1 MKIYEAETL
10 TAATKSRAKQYEELK
25 KEVTALKK
33 EFQGIVGLDNEFQ
46 GAGAT
51 AIKSFYEAQIEVADA
66 WMELFTTQI
75 SFLEGIPASL
85 EEADLSGNTVVEVP
99 FLDGEVSNSINQ
111 AKSLV
116 DEQAND
122 LQRILNSIDDI
133 LPLDMFDQKDFNE
146 KITLAGHRLD
156 DTVTKVENVDRQL
169 VEEYDVSIGQE
180 NVAVGLFRALLD
192 ATKQDGHVSPM
203 TFNQSA
209 FKSSDVYQV
218 KDEVAG
224 QMKDYQTFKKEQA
237 EARKIEQEMEE
248 LENRPWYEKAW
259 DTTKTFT
266 GEFTGYYDSIRA
278 STGVDPVTGRKL
290 SDAER
295 IAAGAMAAAGFIP
308 VVGWAGRA
316 IKGGSALYKTAKGLN
331 AANHALDA
339 YKTTKGFSLL
349 QKTEYGIYGLL
360 AANGLGEAATG
371 KDMFGNQLTEEQ
383 RQNGL
388 LMALGIGGVAGAA
401 KVADKVANGT
411 KFVPYSKEF
420 AQKQVQY
427 AKATITDIARS
438 GKNTLKNIG
447 EEIGKKE
454 ILKRISMEQVSLAG
468 GPTLRQVVM
477 EKQTIKEAYQKFTV
491 KDKVEGVS
499 GERISK
505 GTGKNDSNLNPRLE
519 KYVCDSFKGNGKEV
533 QDNFNKFLRENVW
546 CDDTLSNAE
555 KIDIMKANF
564 AKLTPEQKINFNVL
578 NEVRVIKNADYSN
591 WGEWP
596 DIDWPIFP
604 GLNKYNAIS
613 VFNEETGEI
622 LIPRELDRLGSP
634 YGNNLGIVEDGY
646 HCTQAER
653 SICYIENEYAR
664 NSYHFDNTYYK
675 DAIDAIKDFSIDDS
689 RGSVD
694 KINSII
700 NQLNIKNGT
709 SNPHITENAI
719 ANWYS
724 QYKAFQ
730 SNPELVALCN
740 EKGMTSTYGVMG
752 EAAPWLK
759 NGEIITSGGAGQLN
773 TPINVKALED
783 IGILQNKGGW

>member
-10 TAATKSRAKQYEELK
+10 TAATKSRAKQYEDLK
-25 KEVTALKK
+25 KEVAALKK

-75 SFLEGIPASL
+75 SFLEGIPGSL

-99 FLDGEVSNSINQ
+99 FLDGEVSNGINQ

-122 LQRILNSIDDI
+122 LQKILNSIDDI

-156 DTVTKVENVDRQL
+156 DTVTKVENIDRQL
-169 VEEYDVSIGQE
+169 VEEYDVSVGQE

-192 ATKQDGHVSPM
+192 ATKQDGNVSPM
-203 TFNQSA
+203 TFDQSA

-224 QMKDYQTFKKEQA
+224 QMKDYQTFKKQQA

-331 AANHALDA
+331 AADHALDA

-401 KVADKVANGT
+401 KVADKVASGT
-411 KFVPYSKEF
+411 KFIPYSKEF
-420 AQKQVQY
+420 AQKQVQKVQ
-427 AKATITDIARS
+427 AFGR
-438 GKNTLKNIG
+438 
-447 EEIGKKE
+447 EIGKVE
-454 ILKRISMEQVSLAG
+454 VPLRIRVEELA
-468 GPTLRQVVM
+468 T
-477 EKQTIKEAYQKFTV
+477 A
-491 KDKVEGVS
+491 
-499 GERISK
+499 
-505 GTGKNDSNLNPRLE
+505 
-519 KYVCDSFKGNGKEV
+519 
-533 QDNFNKFLRENVW
+533 
-546 CDDTLSNAE
+546 
-555 KIDIMKANF
+555 
-564 AKLTPEQKINFNVL
+564 
-578 NEVRVIKNADYSN
+578 
-591 WGEWP
+591 
-596 DIDWPIFP
+596 
-604 GLNKYNAIS
+604 
-613 VFNEETGEI
+613 
-622 LIPRELDRLGSP
+622 
-634 YGNNLGIVEDGY
+634 YGNNYKHVTFDKTTIKDIVQKFAVKSDGGKGMGVLY
-646 HCTQAER
+646 HVQRISEIEVKFKQNPKHNAEEFAR
-653 SICYIENEYAR
+653 QLKDQEKGLNGLTIDEYLKNRERYIEEGRALEGNAAQKAARVKAYLDKVDELRETGLSRKESEKQATVWINEQAALHNPDQIAGGNPLDIGGMGDKR
-664 NSYHFDNTYYK
+664 VNSSLGSQWRYR
-675 DAIDAIKDFSIDDS
+675 IDVIDEQIKTIAASMTE
-689 RGSVD
+689 VD
-694 KINSII
+694 KKSIY
-700 NQLNIKNGT
+700 L
-709 SNPHITENAI
+709 
-719 ANWYS
+719 
-724 QYKAFQ
+724 
-730 SNPELVALCN
+730 
-740 EKGMTSTYGVMG
+740 
-752 EAAPWLK
+752 
-759 NGEIITSGGAGQLN
+759 
-773 TPINVKALED
+773 NVKL
-783 IGILQNKGGW
+783 IQ

>member
-1 MKIYEAETL
+1 MKIFEAETL

-33 EFQGIVGLDNEFQ
+33 EFQGIVGLDDEFQ

-51 AIKSFYEAQIEVADA
+51 AIKSFYEAQVEVADA

-85 EEADLSGNTVVEVP
+85 EEADLSRNTVVEVP
-99 FLDGEVSNSINQ
+99 FLDGEVSNGISQ

-116 DEQAND
+116 DQQAND

-133 LPLDMFDQKDFNE
+133 LPLDMFNQTDFNE

-192 ATKQDGHVSPM
+192 ATKQDGNISPM

-316 IKGGSALYKTAKGLN
+316 IKGGSAIYKTAKGLN
-331 AANHALDA
+331 AADHALDA

-401 KVADKVANGT
+401 KVADKVASGT

-438 GKNTLKNIG
+438 GKTTLKNIG
-447 EEIGKKE
+447 EGIGKKE
-454 ILKRISMEQVSLAG
+454 IPKRISMEQVSLAG
-468 GPTLRQVVM
+468 GPTLPQVVM

-491 KDKVEGVS
+491 KDSKVEGVS
-499 GERISK
+499 GESISK
-505 GTGKNDSNLNPRLE
+505 GTGKIETFGKYSTNIDE
-519 KYVCDSFKGNGKEV
+519 KVKVIEKVDLPDWISESFTDGIYRTVITEENITFYRTYGGGAKVNGAFVTTSPAGN
-533 QDNFNKFLRENVW
+533 RI
-546 CDDTLSNAE
+546 NA
-555 KIDIMKANF
+555 
-564 AKLTPEQKINFNVL
+564 KINTALVPDWKNSRQYEAVIEVPKGQVL
-578 NEVRVIKNADYSN
+578 NIGRVEKQYTKSGALLEGDGDQILLPQGWSSEWIK
-591 WGEWP
+591 
-596 DIDWPIFP
+596 
-604 GLNKYNAIS
+604 
-613 VFNEETGEI
+613 EI
-622 LIPRELDRLGSP
+622 RGVP
-634 YGNNLGIVEDGY
+634 
-646 HCTQAER
+646 
-653 SICYIENEYAR
+653 
-664 NSYHFDNTYYK
+664 
-675 DAIDAIKDFSIDDS
+675 S
-689 RGSVD
+689 R
-694 KINSII
+694 
-700 NQLNIKNGT
+700 
-709 SNPHITENAI
+709 
-719 ANWYS
+719 
-724 QYKAFQ
+724 
-730 SNPELVALCN
+730 
-740 EKGMTSTYGVMG
+740 
-752 EAAPWLK
+752 
-759 NGEIITSGGAGQLN
+759 
-773 TPINVKALED
+773 
-783 IGILQNKGGW
+783 

>member
-1 MKIYEAETL
+1 MKIYEAKTL

-46 GAGAT
+46 GAGAA

-75 SFLEGIPASL
+75 SFLEGVPASL

-99 FLDGEVSNSINQ
+99 FLDGEVSNGINQ

-116 DEQAND
+116 DEQASD

-133 LPLDMFDQKDFNE
+133 LPLNMFDQKDFNE
-146 KITLAGHRLD
+146 KITLAGQRLD
-156 DTVTKVENVDRQL
+156 DTMTKVENVDRQL
-169 VEEYDVSIGQE
+169 VQEYDVSVGQE

-192 ATKQDGHVSPM
+192 ATKQDGNVSPM

-209 FKSSDVYQV
+209 FRNSDVYQV

-237 EARKIEQEMEE
+237 EARKIEREMEE

-360 AANGLGEAATG
+360 AANGLGEAVTG

-401 KVADKVANGT
+401 KVADKVASGT
-411 KFVPYSKEF
+411 KFIPYSKEF

-438 GKNTLKNIG
+438 GKTTLKNIG

-454 ILKRISMEQVSLAG
+454 IPKRISMEQVSLAG

-491 KDKVEGVS
+491 KDSKVEDVS
-499 GERISK
+499 GKNVPK
-505 GTGKNDSNLNPRLE
+505 GTGNISNNNVSLNRIDYLHD
-519 KYVCDSFKGNGKEV
+519 KYGRFTSEELNHRINLRGALAQEV
-533 QDNFNKFLRENVW
+533 ER
-546 CDDTLSNAE
+546 
-555 KIDIMKANF
+555 
-564 AKLTPEQKINFNVL
+564 
-578 NEVRVIKNADYSN
+578 
-591 WGEWP
+591 
-596 DIDWPIFP
+596 
-604 GLNKYNAIS
+604 LNK
-613 VFNEETGEI
+613 
-622 LIPRELDRLGSP
+622 
-634 YGNNLGIVEDGY
+634 LGISKREMGPAIAGTFDKTTGKYYFGINNTSGKIPEKLHSLIEQRIINMPKDIKEGY
-646 HCTQAER
+646 TFTYGAGSHAEVYSLNQALLANPQASSSNFITHVVRSGKKLKPAGMMMPTCPHCNYITEGFEFSSEVKKIER
-653 SICYIENEYAR
+653 SN
-664 NSYHFDNTYYK
+664 
-675 DAIDAIKDFSIDDS
+675 
-689 RGSVD
+689 
-694 KINSII
+694 
-700 NQLNIKNGT
+700 
-709 SNPHITENAI
+709 
-719 ANWYS
+719 
-724 QYKAFQ
+724 
-730 SNPELVALCN
+730 
-740 EKGMTSTYGVMG
+740 
-752 EAAPWLK
+752 
-759 NGEIITSGGAGQLN
+759 
-773 TPINVKALED
+773 
-783 IGILQNKGGW
+783 

>member
-1 MKIYEAETL
+1 MKIYEAKTL

-33 EFQGIVGLDNEFQ
+33 EFQGIVGLENEFQ
-46 GAGAT
+46 GAGAA

-99 FLDGEVSNSINQ
+99 FLVGEVSNGINQ

-133 LPLDMFDQKDFNE
+133 LPLDMFDQMDFNE
-146 KITLAGHRLD
+146 KIMLAGHRLD

-192 ATKQDGHVSPM
+192 AAKQDGSVSPM

-209 FKSSDVYQV
+209 FKNSDVYQV

-360 AANGLGEAATG
+360 AANGLGEAVTG

-401 KVADKVANGT
+401 KVADKVASGT
-411 KFVPYSKEF
+411 KLIPYSKEF

-438 GKNTLKNIG
+438 GKTTLKNIG
-447 EEIGKKE
+447 EAIGKKE
-454 ILKRISMEQVSLAG
+454 IPKRISMEQVSLAG
-468 GPTLRQVVM
+468 GPTLRQVMM

-491 KDKVEGVS
+491 KDSKVEGVS
-499 GERISK
+499 GESISK
-505 GTGKNDSNLNPRLE
+505 GTGKGSPGVSEVKTFVDKEQQFTNGRKNRLKPDIRYKTGEYDYLYETDNLGRITKFEAENLQLTVRKDRLSHS
-519 KYVCDSFKGNGKEV
+519 KNTPGKVKG
-533 QDNFNKFLRENVW
+533 QDHAGHLAGDRFGG
-546 CDDTLSNAE
+546 SP
-555 KIDIMKANF
+555 KID
-564 AKLTPEQKINFNVL
+564 
-578 NEVRVIKNADYSN
+578 
-591 WGEWP
+591 
-596 DIDWPIFP
+596 
-604 GLNKYNAIS
+604 
-613 VFNEETGEI
+613 
-622 LIPRELDRLGSP
+622 
-634 YGNNLGIVEDGY
+634 NLV
-646 HCTQAER
+646 
-653 SICYIENEYAR
+653 S
-664 NSYHFDNTYYK
+664 
-675 DAIDAIKDFSIDDS
+675 
-689 RGSVD
+689 
-694 KINSII
+694 
-700 NQLNIKNGT
+700 QLSDVNLK
-709 SNPHITENAI
+709 
-719 ANWYS
+719 
-724 QYKAFQ
+724 QYKKIEYKWAAALKEIPPKTVTVDVNIIY
-730 SNPELVALCN
+730 SGNDMRPEKFIVRYTIDG
-740 EKGMTSTYGVMG
+740 K
-752 EAAPWLK
+752 
-759 NGEIITSGGAGQLN
+759 AGSAVLRN
-773 TPINVKALED
+773 
-783 IGILQNKGGW
+783 

>member
-10 TAATKSRAKQYEELK
+10 TAATKSRAKQYEDLK
-25 KEVTALKK
+25 KEVAALKK

-85 EEADLSGNTVVEVP
+85 KEADLSGNTVVEVP
-99 FLDGEVSNSINQ
+99 FLDGEVSNGINQ

-133 LPLDMFDQKDFNE
+133 LSLDMFDQKDFNE

-169 VEEYDVSIGQE
+169 VEEYDVSVGQE

-203 TFNQSA
+203 TFDQSA

-224 QMKDYQTFKKEQA
+224 QMKDYQTFKKQQA

-331 AANHALDA
+331 AADHALDA

-401 KVADKVANGT
+401 KVADKVASGT
-411 KFVPYSKEF
+411 KFIPYSKEF
-420 AQKQVQY
+420 AQKQVQ
-427 AKATITDIARS
+427 KVQATITDIARS
-438 GKNTLKNIG
+438 GKTTLKNIG
-447 EEIGKKE
+447 EELGKKE
-454 ILKRISMEQVSLAG
+454 MPKRLSLEQVSLAG
-468 GPTLRQVVM
+468 GPTLPQIVM

-491 KDKVEGVS
+491 KDSKVEVVS
-499 GERISK
+499 GESVPK
-505 GTGKNDSNLNPRLE
+505 GTGKDNSGVSEVKTFIDKGQQFTNGRKNRLKPDIRYKTGEYDYLYETDNLGRITKFETENLQLTERKDRLSHS
-519 KYVCDSFKGNGKEV
+519 KNTPGKVKG
-533 QDNFNKFLRENVW
+533 QDHAGHLAGDRFGG
-546 CDDTLSNAE
+546 SP
-555 KIDIMKANF
+555 KIDNLVSQLSDVNLK
-564 AKLTPEQKINFNVL
+564 
-578 NEVRVIKNADYSN
+578 
-591 WGEWP
+591 
-596 DIDWPIFP
+596 
-604 GLNKYNAIS
+604 KYKK
-613 VFNEETGEI
+613 
-622 LIPRELDRLGSP
+622 
-634 YGNNLGIVEDGY
+634 VEDKWAAALKE
-646 HCTQAER
+646 TPPKKVTV
-653 SICYIENEYAR
+653 
-664 NSYHFDNTYYK
+664 DV
-675 DAIDAIKDFSIDDS
+675 AINYSGNDMRPDKFIVNYTIDGKP
-689 RGSVD
+689 GSA
-694 KINSII
+694 KF
-700 NQLNIKNGT
+700 KN
-709 SNPHITENAI
+709 
-719 ANWYS
+719 
-724 QYKAFQ
+724 
-730 SNPELVALCN
+730 L
-740 EKGMTSTYGVMG
+740 
-752 EAAPWLK
+752 
-759 NGEIITSGGAGQLN
+759 
-773 TPINVKALED
+773 
-783 IGILQNKGGW
+783 

>member
-10 TAATKSRAKQYEELK
+10 TAATKSRAKQYEDLK
-25 KEVTALKK
+25 KEVAALKK

-85 EEADLSGNTVVEVP
+85 EEADLSGNTVIEVP
-99 FLDGEVSNSINQ
+99 FLDGELSNGINQ
-111 AKSLV
+111 SKSLV
-116 DEQAND
+116 DQQAND

-146 KITLAGHRLD
+146 KITLAGHRLE

-169 VEEYDVSIGQE
+169 VEEYDVSVGQE

-203 TFNQSA
+203 TFDQSA
-209 FKSSDVYQV
+209 FKSSDVFQV

-224 QMKDYQTFKKEQA
+224 QMKDYQNFKKQQA

-278 STGVDPVTGRKL
+278 STGVDPVTGRNL

-331 AANHALDA
+331 TANHALDA

-401 KVADKVANGT
+401 KVADKVASGT
-411 KFVPYSKEF
+411 KFIPYSKEF
-420 AQKQVQY
+420 AQKQVQ
-427 AKATITDIARS
+427 KVQATITDIARS
-438 GKNTLKNIG
+438 GKTTLKNIG
-447 EEIGKKE
+447 EELGKKE
-454 ILKRISMEQVSLAG
+454 IPKRISMEQVSLAG
-468 GPTLRQVVM
+468 GPNLPQFVM
-477 EKQTIKEAYQKFTV
+477 GKQTIKEAYQKFTV
-491 KDKVEGVS
+491 KDRKVEGVS
-499 GERISK
+499 GESVPK
-505 GTGKNDSNLNPRLE
+505 GTRKDNSGVSEVKTFIDKGQQFTNGRKNRLKPDIRYKTGEYDYLYETDNLGRITKFETKNLQLTERKDRLSHSKNTPGKVKGQDHAGHLAGDRFGGSPKIDNLVSQLSDVNLKEYKKIEDRWAAALKETPP
-519 KYVCDSFKGNGKEV
+519 KEV
-533 QDNFNKFLRENVW
+533 TVDVEIIYSGSDMRPEKFIVNYF
-546 CDDTLSNAE
+546 
-555 KIDIMKANF
+555 IDGKPGF
-564 AKLTPEQKINFNVL
+564 K
-578 NEVRVIKNADYSN
+578 VIKN
-591 WGEWP
+591 
-596 DIDWPIFP
+596 
-604 GLNKYNAIS
+604 
-613 VFNEETGEI
+613 
-622 LIPRELDRLGSP
+622 
-634 YGNNLGIVEDGY
+634 
-646 HCTQAER
+646 
-653 SICYIENEYAR
+653 
-664 NSYHFDNTYYK
+664 
-675 DAIDAIKDFSIDDS
+675 
-689 RGSVD
+689 
-694 KINSII
+694 
-700 NQLNIKNGT
+700 
-709 SNPHITENAI
+709 
-719 ANWYS
+719 
-724 QYKAFQ
+724 
-730 SNPELVALCN
+730 
-740 EKGMTSTYGVMG
+740 
-752 EAAPWLK
+752 
-759 NGEIITSGGAGQLN
+759 
-773 TPINVKALED
+773 
-783 IGILQNKGGW
+783 

>member
-1 MKIYEAETL
+1 MKIYEAKTL

-25 KEVTALKK
+25 KEVAALKK

-85 EEADLSGNTVVEVP
+85 EEADLSGNTVVEVT
-99 FLDGEVSNSINQ
+99 FLDGEVSNGINQ

-122 LQRILNSIDDI
+122 LQRILASIDDI
-133 LPLDMFDQKDFNE
+133 LPLDRFDQKDFNE
-146 KITLAGHRLD
+146 KITLAGQRME

-169 VEEYDVSIGQE
+169 VEEYDVSVGQE

-192 ATKQDGHVSPM
+192 ATKQDGNVSPM

-209 FKSSDVYQV
+209 FKNSDVYQV

-224 QMKDYQTFKKEQA
+224 QMKDYQTFKKQQA

-316 IKGGSALYKTAKGLN
+316 IKGGSAIYKTAKGLN

-360 AANGLGEAATG
+360 AANGLFEAVAG

-401 KVADKVANGT
+401 KIADKVASGT

-420 AQKQVQY
+420 AQKQVQKVQAIINGMGKATGNVAKTTGRFITNETKNFKEIAVSHGKVAGRTIGEIKMPVLRPSLQPAGHNMVGLETDSVKVKELVQKFSVRGGASEATPTISNIAEAHEWGEAYY
-427 AKATITDIARS
+427 AKWLDSLTESEKAAIKQYTGNDYQYINKYLRGIENSLYGIDKQVIDDIKS
-438 GKNTLKNIG
+438 
-447 EEIGKKE
+447 
-454 ILKRISMEQVSLAG
+454 
-468 GPTLRQVVM
+468 
-477 EKQTIKEAYQKFTV
+477 
-491 KDKVEGVS
+491 
-499 GERISK
+499 
-505 GTGKNDSNLNPRLE
+505 
-519 KYVCDSFKGNGKEV
+519 
-533 QDNFNKFLRENVW
+533 
-546 CDDTLSNAE
+546 
-555 KIDIMKANF
+555 
-564 AKLTPEQKINFNVL
+564 
-578 NEVRVIKNADYSN
+578 
-591 WGEWP
+591 
-596 DIDWPIFP
+596 
-604 GLNKYNAIS
+604 GLNKAAVPHDMQIFRGTDLTPLES
-613 VFNEETGEI
+613 I
-622 LIPRELDRLGSP
+622 LKIDDHGNIDLGSLI
-634 YGNNLGIVEDGY
+634 GKTFKDEAFVSTAIVKESSFDYKQVSWTINVPKGANAAY
-646 HCTQAER
+646 VGKISEFPDEAELLLNAGQELL
-653 SICYIENEYAR
+653 I
-664 NSYHFDNTYYK
+664 K
-675 DAIDAIKDFSIDDS
+675 DANEDAYGKLHLVLD
-689 RGSVD
+689 
-694 KINSII
+694 
-700 NQLNIKNGT
+700 LNK
-709 SNPHITENAI
+709 
-719 ANWYS
+719 
-724 QYKAFQ
+724 K
-730 SNPELVALCN
+730 
-740 EKGMTSTYGVMG
+740 
-752 EAAPWLK
+752 
-759 NGEIITSGGAGQLN
+759 
-773 TPINVKALED
+773 
-783 IGILQNKGGW
+783 

>member
-10 TAATKSRAKQYEELK
+10 TAATRSRAKQYEELK

-75 SFLEGIPASL
+75 SFLEGIPATL

-99 FLDGEVSNSINQ
+99 FLDGEVSNGINQ

-169 VEEYDVSIGQE
+169 VEEYDVSVGQE

-192 ATKQDGHVSPM
+192 ATKQDGNVSPM

-209 FKSSDVYQV
+209 FKNSDVYQV
-218 KDEVAG
+218 KDEVAN
-224 QMKDYQTFKKEQA
+224 QMKDYQTFKKQQA

-316 IKGGSALYKTAKGLN
+316 IKGGSAIYKTAKGLN

-360 AANGLGEAATG
+360 AANGLGEAVTG

-401 KVADKVANGT
+401 KVADKVSSGT

-420 AQKQVQY
+420 AQKQVQ
-427 AKATITDIARS
+427 KVQATITDIARS
-438 GKNTLKNIG
+438 GKTTLKNIG
-447 EEIGKKE
+447 EAIGKKE
-454 ILKRISMEQVSLAG
+454 IPKRISVEQVSLAG
-468 GPTLRQVVM
+468 GPTLPQVVM

-491 KDKVEGVS
+491 KDSKVEGVS
-499 GERISK
+499 RESIPK
-505 GTGKNDSNLNPRLE
+505 GTDEVTPKKKTVPDWLKERWE
-519 KYVCDSFKGNGKEV
+519 AGN
-533 QDNFNKFLRENVW
+533 NFNKENRPRYPYNEVELEAKEVGGKKYVV
-546 CDDTLSNAE
+546 DSYAPNKEIVSRKFTQLSEVQE
-555 KIDIMKANF
+555 KT
-564 AKLTPEQKINFNVL
+564 AKSYL
-578 NEVRVIKNADYSN
+578 NEITKKYPSGSKISNGSFNPNALKGGRLK
-591 WGEWP
+591 GELILEVP
-596 DIDWPIFP
+596 VQ
-604 GLNKYNAIS
+604 NK
-613 VFNEETGEI
+613 
-622 LIPRELDRLGSP
+622 LIPQTILDEATKNR
-634 YGNNLGIVEDGY
+634 I
-646 HCTQAER
+646 
-653 SICYIENEYAR
+653 I
-664 NSYHFDNTYYK
+664 
-675 DAIDAIKDFSIDDS
+675 IKD
-689 RGSVD
+689 
-694 KINSII
+694 INGKVY
-700 NQLNIKNGT
+700 N
-709 SNPHITENAI
+709 
-719 ANWYS
+719 
-724 QYKAFQ
+724 
-730 SNPELVALCN
+730 
-740 EKGMTSTYGVMG
+740 
-752 EAAPWLK
+752 
-759 NGEIITSGGAGQLN
+759 
-773 TPINVKALED
+773 
-783 IGILQNKGGW
+783 

>member
-1 MKIYEAETL
+1 MKIFEAETL

-33 EFQGIVGLDNEFQ
+33 EFQGIVGLDDEFQ
-46 GAGAT
+46 GSGAT

-99 FLDGEVSNSINQ
+99 FLDGEVSNGINQ

-116 DEQAND
+116 DQQAND

-133 LPLDMFDQKDFNE
+133 LPLDMFNQKDFNE

-192 ATKQDGHVSPM
+192 ATKQDGNISPM

-316 IKGGSALYKTAKGLN
+316 IKGGSALYKMAKGLN

-401 KVADKVANGT
+401 KVADKVASGT

-420 AQKQVQY
+420 AQKQVQKAQAIINGMGKATY
-427 AKATITDIARS
+427 ENVIKVGKSTGNVAKTTGRFIANETKNFKEIAVSHGKAAGRAIGKIKMPVLRPSLQPAGHNMVGLETDSVKVKELVQKFSVRGGASEATPTISNIAEAHEWGNKNYTNWLKSLTESERKAIIKYTGIDYQYINNFLRGIDDSLHGLDMQVIDNIKSGLSKASVPHDMQVYRGTDFRPFEGIFSINKYGEIDVESLIGKTIKDEGFISTAIVKESSFDYKEVLWTINIPQGAKAAYVGDISNVPDEAELLL
-438 GKNTLKNIG
+438 N
-447 EEIGKKE
+447 
-454 ILKRISMEQVSLAG
+454 AG
-468 GPTLRQVVM
+468 QELF
-477 EKQTIKEAYQKFTV
+477 IKEANE
-491 KDKVEGVS
+491 DA
-499 GERISK
+499 
-505 GTGKNDSNLNPRLE
+505 
-519 KYVCDSFKGNGKEV
+519 NGKLHLIL
-533 QDNFNKFLRENVW
+533 DL
-546 CDDTLSNAE
+546 
-555 KIDIMKANF
+555 
-564 AKLTPEQKINFNVL
+564 
-578 NEVRVIKNADYSN
+578 IK
-591 WGEWP
+591 
-596 DIDWPIFP
+596 
-604 GLNKYNAIS
+604 K
-613 VFNEETGEI
+613 
-622 LIPRELDRLGSP
+622 
-634 YGNNLGIVEDGY
+634 
-646 HCTQAER
+646 
-653 SICYIENEYAR
+653 
-664 NSYHFDNTYYK
+664 
-675 DAIDAIKDFSIDDS
+675 
-689 RGSVD
+689 
-694 KINSII
+694 
-700 NQLNIKNGT
+700 
-709 SNPHITENAI
+709 
-719 ANWYS
+719 
-724 QYKAFQ
+724 
-730 SNPELVALCN
+730 
-740 EKGMTSTYGVMG
+740 
-752 EAAPWLK
+752 
-759 NGEIITSGGAGQLN
+759 
-773 TPINVKALED
+773 
-783 IGILQNKGGW
+783 

>member
-1 MKIYEAETL
+1 MKIYEAKTL

-25 KEVTALKK
+25 KEVAALKK

-46 GAGAT
+46 GAGAA

-99 FLDGEVSNSINQ
+99 FLDGEVSNGINQ

-122 LQRILNSIDDI
+122 LQRILDSIDDI
-133 LPLDMFDQKDFNE
+133 LPLDMFDQKEFNE
-146 KITLAGHRLD
+146 KITLAGQRLD

-169 VEEYDVSIGQE
+169 VEEYDVSVGQE

-192 ATKQDGHVSPM
+192 ATKQDGNVSPM

-209 FKSSDVYQV
+209 FKNSDVYQV

-224 QMKDYQTFKKEQA
+224 QMKDYQTFKKQQA

-316 IKGGSALYKTAKGLN
+316 IKGGSAIYKTAKGLN

-401 KVADKVANGT
+401 KVADKIASGT

-438 GKNTLKNIG
+438 GKTTLKNIG
-447 EEIGKKE
+447 EAIGKKE
-454 ILKRISMEQVSLAG
+454 IPKRISMEQVSLAG
-468 GPTLRQVVM
+468 GPALRQVMM

-491 KDKVEGVS
+491 KDSKVEGVS
-499 GERISK
+499 GESIPKGTDKGVKPASGAADVRNTKCTKVDLHDYLKNIDEKLADEYLKTGKWPREIQIPKDPSVLTSNGKIDWSQVPNDGFKLDAAGNPIKEPYISK
-505 GTGKNDSNLNPRLE
+505 IGEVIDRYGPAEGRFTSPVIDGKPYSYEQRSLPYLEDTSKYHQYKITGDFSKMESYINNCPNKGLKAAIE
-519 KYVCDSFKGNGKEV
+519 GYMKKYSLKFDDLVIQKG
-533 QDNFNKFLRENVW
+533 
-546 CDDTLSNAE
+546 
-555 KIDIMKANF
+555 DIAPGF
-564 AKLTPEQKINFNVL
+564 GSVGGGIQYQLPLPAKL
-578 NEVRVIKNADYSN
+578 
-591 WGEWP
+591 
-596 DIDWPIFP
+596 
-604 GLNKYNAIS
+604 
-613 VFNEETGEI
+613 
-622 LIPRELDRLGSP
+622 
-634 YGNNLGIVEDGY
+634 
-646 HCTQAER
+646 
-653 SICYIENEYAR
+653 
-664 NSYHFDNTYYK
+664 
-675 DAIDAIKDFSIDDS
+675 
-689 RGSVD
+689 
-694 KINSII
+694 
-700 NQLNIKNGT
+700 
-709 SNPHITENAI
+709 
-719 ANWYS
+719 
-724 QYKAFQ
+724 
-730 SNPELVALCN
+730 
-740 EKGMTSTYGVMG
+740 
-752 EAAPWLK
+752 
-759 NGEIITSGGAGQLN
+759 
-773 TPINVKALED
+773 LED
-783 IGILQNKGGW
+783 LGMIKLLF

>member
-99 FLDGEVSNSINQ
+99 FLDGEVSNGINQ

-116 DEQAND
+116 DQQAND

-192 ATKQDGHVSPM
+192 ATKQDGNISPM
-203 TFNQSA
+203 TFSQSA

-401 KVADKVANGT
+401 KYVDHL
-411 KFVPYSKEF
+411 
-420 AQKQVQY
+420 QVKDS
-427 AKATITDIARS
+427 ALINRGTITSLDKAGHGGIGDNYKYNMIENPGPLADINPGAASTFRS
-438 GKNTLKNIG
+438 GKYNVEVLKQDLILYRAGKAGGGRNALGQYFTREPSTRIEGRIDLAVKAQWIDPKTGSLTGSSPLDSVYTLKI
-447 EEIGKKE
+447 
-454 ILKRISMEQVSLAG
+454 
-468 GPTLRQVVM
+468 P
-477 EKQTIKEAYQKFTV
+477 
-491 KDKVEGVS
+491 
-499 GERISK
+499 K
-505 GTGKNDSNLNPRLE
+505 GTTIYEGPAGHQAGIYSGG
-519 KYVCDSFKGNGKEV
+519 GN
-533 QDNFNKFLRENVW
+533 Q
-546 CDDTLSNAE
+546 
-555 KIDIMKANF
+555 
-564 AKLTPEQKINFNVL
+564 
-578 NEVRVIKNADYSN
+578 
-591 WGEWP
+591 
-596 DIDWPIFP
+596 IFVSEP
-604 GLNKYNAIS
+604 WK
-613 VFNEETGEI
+613 
-622 LIPRELDRLGSP
+622 
-634 YGNNLGIVEDGY
+634 
-646 HCTQAER
+646 
-653 SICYIENEYAR
+653 
-664 NSYHFDNTYYK
+664 
-675 DAIDAIKDFSIDDS
+675 IKDLE
-689 RGSVD
+689 V
-694 KINSII
+694 INEIP
-700 NQLNIKNGT
+700 IK
-709 SNPHITENAI
+709 
-719 ANWYS
+719 
-724 QYKAFQ
+724 
-730 SNPELVALCN
+730 
-740 EKGMTSTYGVMG
+740 
-752 EAAPWLK
+752 
-759 NGEIITSGGAGQLN
+759 
-773 TPINVKALED
+773 
-783 IGILQNKGGW
+783 

>member
-99 FLDGEVSNSINQ
+99 FLDGEVSNGINQ

-116 DEQAND
+116 DQQAND

-192 ATKQDGHVSPM
+192 ATKQDGNISPM

-331 AANHALDA
+331 AADHALDA

-401 KVADKVANGT
+401 KVADKVASGT

-420 AQKQVQY
+420 AQKQVQKVQAIISGMGKATY
-427 AKATITDIARS
+427 ENVIKVGKATGQVAKTTGRFIANETKNFKEIAVSHGKAAGRAIGEIKMPVLRQSLQPAGHNMVGLETDSVKVKELVQKFSVRGGASEATPTISNIAEAHEWGNKNYTNWLKSLTESERKAIIKYTGIDYQYINNYLRGIDDSLHGIDMQVIDDIKSGLSKATVPHNMQVYRGTDFRPFEGIFSINKYGNIDVESLIGKTIKDEGFISTAIVKESSFDYKEVLWTINIPQGAKAAYVGDISNVPDEAELLL
-438 GKNTLKNIG
+438 N
-447 EEIGKKE
+447 
-454 ILKRISMEQVSLAG
+454 AG
-468 GPTLRQVVM
+468 QELF
-477 EKQTIKEAYQKFTV
+477 IKEANE
-491 KDKVEGVS
+491 DA
-499 GERISK
+499 
-505 GTGKNDSNLNPRLE
+505 
-519 KYVCDSFKGNGKEV
+519 NGKLHLIL
-533 QDNFNKFLRENVW
+533 DLR
-546 CDDTLSNAE
+546 
-555 KIDIMKANF
+555 
-564 AKLTPEQKINFNVL
+564 L
-578 NEVRVIKNADYSN
+578 N
-591 WGEWP
+591 
-596 DIDWPIFP
+596 
-604 GLNKYNAIS
+604 
-613 VFNEETGEI
+613 
-622 LIPRELDRLGSP
+622 
-634 YGNNLGIVEDGY
+634 
-646 HCTQAER
+646 
-653 SICYIENEYAR
+653 
-664 NSYHFDNTYYK
+664 
-675 DAIDAIKDFSIDDS
+675 
-689 RGSVD
+689 
-694 KINSII
+694 
-700 NQLNIKNGT
+700 
-709 SNPHITENAI
+709 
-719 ANWYS
+719 
-724 QYKAFQ
+724 
-730 SNPELVALCN
+730 
-740 EKGMTSTYGVMG
+740 
-752 EAAPWLK
+752 
-759 NGEIITSGGAGQLN
+759 
-773 TPINVKALED
+773 
-783 IGILQNKGGW
+783 

>member
-99 FLDGEVSNSINQ
+99 FLDGEVSNGINQ

-116 DEQAND
+116 DQQAND

-133 LPLDMFDQKDFNE
+133 LTLDMFDQKDFNE

-192 ATKQDGHVSPM
+192 ATKQDGNISPM

-237 EARKIEQEMEE
+237 EARRIEQEMEE

-295 IAAGAMAAAGFIP
+295 IAAGAMAAAGLIP

-316 IKGGSALYKTAKGLN
+316 IKGGSAIYKTAKGLN
-331 AANHALDA
+331 AADHALDA

-401 KVADKVANGT
+401 KVADKVASGT

-420 AQKQVQY
+420 AQKQVQKVQ
-427 AKATITDIARS
+427 AIISGMGKATYENVIKVGKATGQVAKTTGRFIANETKNFKEIAVS
-438 GKNTLKNIG
+438 HGKAAGRAIG
-447 EEIGKKE
+447 EIKMPVLRQSLQPAGHNMVGLETDSVKVKELVQKFSVRGGASEATPKFSNIPEAHEWGEAHYSKWLDSLTEREKAAIKQYTGNDYQYINKYLRGIDNSLYGIDKQVINDIKSGLNKAAVPHDMQVFRGTDLTPLESILKIDDHGNIDLGSLIGKTFKDEAFVSTAIVKE
-454 ILKRISMEQVSLAG
+454 SSFDYKQVSWTINVPKGANAAYVGKISEFPDEAELLLNAG
-468 GPTLRQVVM
+468 QELL
-477 EKQTIKEAYQKFTV
+477 IKEANEDAY
-491 KDKVEGVS
+491 
-499 GERISK
+499 
-505 GTGKNDSNLNPRLE
+505 GKLHL
-519 KYVCDSFKGNGKEV
+519 
-533 QDNFNKFLRENVW
+533 
-546 CDDTLSNAE
+546 
-555 KIDIMKANF
+555 
-564 AKLTPEQKINFNVL
+564 VL
-578 NEVRVIKNADYSN
+578 D
-591 WGEWP
+591 
-596 DIDWPIFP
+596 
-604 GLNKYNAIS
+604 LNK
-613 VFNEETGEI
+613 
-622 LIPRELDRLGSP
+622 
-634 YGNNLGIVEDGY
+634 
-646 HCTQAER
+646 
-653 SICYIENEYAR
+653 
-664 NSYHFDNTYYK
+664 K
-675 DAIDAIKDFSIDDS
+675 
-689 RGSVD
+689 
-694 KINSII
+694 
-700 NQLNIKNGT
+700 
-709 SNPHITENAI
+709 
-719 ANWYS
+719 
-724 QYKAFQ
+724 
-730 SNPELVALCN
+730 
-740 EKGMTSTYGVMG
+740 
-752 EAAPWLK
+752 
-759 NGEIITSGGAGQLN
+759 
-773 TPINVKALED
+773 
-783 IGILQNKGGW
+783 

>member
-10 TAATKSRAKQYEELK
+10 TAATKSRAKQYEDLK
-25 KEVTALKK
+25 KEVAALKK

-75 SFLEGIPASL
+75 SFLEGIPGSL

-99 FLDGEVSNSINQ
+99 FLDGEVSNGINQ

-122 LQRILNSIDDI
+122 LQKILNSIDDI

-156 DTVTKVENVDRQL
+156 DTVTKVENIDRQL
-169 VEEYDVSIGQE
+169 VEEYDVSVGQE

-192 ATKQDGHVSPM
+192 ATKQDGNVSPM
-203 TFNQSA
+203 TFDQSA

-224 QMKDYQTFKKEQA
+224 QMKDYQTFKKQQA

-331 AANHALDA
+331 AADHALDA

-411 KFVPYSKEF
+411 KFIPYSKEF
-420 AQKQVQY
+420 AQKQVQ
-427 AKATITDIARS
+427 KVQATITDIARS
-438 GKNTLKNIG
+438 GKTTLKNIG

-454 ILKRISMEQVSLAG
+454 IPKRISVEQVSLAG
-468 GPTLRQVVM
+468 GPSLPQVVM
-477 EKQTIKEAYQKFTV
+477 EKQTIKEAYQRFTV
-491 KDKVEGVS
+491 KDSKVEGVS
-499 GERISK
+499 GESVPK
-505 GTGKNDSNLNPRLE
+505 GTGKVKRLIPGSPGKVTGGSSTKLGKNMFEEMGLPKTTKRTPYQAQHIIPKEFRSHPVLIKIGMDMDDASNG
-519 KYVCDSFKGNGKEV
+519 F
-533 QDNFNKFLRENVW
+533 FLRVP
-546 CDDTLSNAE
+546 DA
-555 KIDIMKANF
+555 DISTTSRHKGYHS
-564 AKLTPEQKINFNVL
+564 V
-578 NEVRVIKNADYSN
+578 YSN
-591 WGEWP
+591 FVRKKLDEIDASQ
-596 DIDWPIFP
+596 DISKIEMQVFELQQKLRTLQEK
-604 GLNKYNAIS
+604 GLPLYM
-613 VFNEETGEI
+613 
-622 LIPRELDRLGSP
+622 
-634 YGNNLGIVEDGY
+634 
-646 HCTQAER
+646 
-653 SICYIENEYAR
+653 
-664 NSYHFDNTYYK
+664 K
-675 DAIDAIKDFSIDDS
+675 DAYLEIELKRIKEI
-689 RGSVD
+689 G
-694 KINSII
+694 
-700 NQLNIKNGT
+700 L
-709 SNPHITENAI
+709 E
-719 ANWYS
+719 
-724 QYKAFQ
+724 QYKI
-730 SNPELVALCN
+730 ERM
-740 EKGMTSTYGVMG
+740 EKAIGTPVWKRG
-752 EAAPWLK
+752 
-759 NGEIITSGGAGQLN
+759 GGATVDLW
-773 TPINVKALED
+773 ERWY
-783 IGILQNKGGW
+783 NK

>member
-25 KEVTALKK
+25 KEVAALKK

-99 FLDGEVSNSINQ
+99 FLDGEVSNGINQ

-116 DEQAND
+116 DQQAND

-209 FKSSDVYQV
+209 FKNSEVYQV

-224 QMKDYQTFKKEQA
+224 QMKDYQNFKKEQA
-237 EARKIEQEMEE
+237 EALKIEQEMEE

-316 IKGGSALYKTAKGLN
+316 IKGGSAIYKTAKGLN

-401 KVADKVANGT
+401 KVADKVASGT

-420 AQKQVQY
+420 AQRQVQKVQAIISGMGKATY
-427 AKATITDIARS
+427 ENVIKVGKATGQVAKTTGRFIANETKNFKEIAVSHGKAAGRAIGEIKMPVLRQSLQPAGHNMVGLETDSVKVKELVQKFSIRGGASEATPTISNIAEAHEWGNKNYTNWLKSLTESERKAIIKYTGIDYQYINNYLRGIDDSLHGVDMQVIDDIKSGLSKATVPHDMQVYRGTDFRPFEGIFSINKYGNIDVESLIGKTIKDEGFISTAIVKESSFDYKEVLWTINIPQGAKAAYVGDISNVPDEAELLL
-438 GKNTLKNIG
+438 N
-447 EEIGKKE
+447 
-454 ILKRISMEQVSLAG
+454 AG
-468 GPTLRQVVM
+468 QELF
-477 EKQTIKEAYQKFTV
+477 IKEANE
-491 KDKVEGVS
+491 DA
-499 GERISK
+499 
-505 GTGKNDSNLNPRLE
+505 
-519 KYVCDSFKGNGKEV
+519 NGKLHLIL
-533 QDNFNKFLRENVW
+533 DLR
-546 CDDTLSNAE
+546 
-555 KIDIMKANF
+555 
-564 AKLTPEQKINFNVL
+564 L
-578 NEVRVIKNADYSN
+578 N
-591 WGEWP
+591 
-596 DIDWPIFP
+596 
-604 GLNKYNAIS
+604 
-613 VFNEETGEI
+613 
-622 LIPRELDRLGSP
+622 
-634 YGNNLGIVEDGY
+634 
-646 HCTQAER
+646 
-653 SICYIENEYAR
+653 
-664 NSYHFDNTYYK
+664 
-675 DAIDAIKDFSIDDS
+675 
-689 RGSVD
+689 
-694 KINSII
+694 
-700 NQLNIKNGT
+700 
-709 SNPHITENAI
+709 
-719 ANWYS
+719 
-724 QYKAFQ
+724 
-730 SNPELVALCN
+730 
-740 EKGMTSTYGVMG
+740 
-752 EAAPWLK
+752 
-759 NGEIITSGGAGQLN
+759 
-773 TPINVKALED
+773 
-783 IGILQNKGGW
+783 

>member
-10 TAATKSRAKQYEELK
+10 TAATKSRAKQYEDLK
-25 KEVTALKK
+25 KEVAALKK

-99 FLDGEVSNSINQ
+99 FLDGEVSNGINQ

-116 DEQAND
+116 DEQGND

-133 LPLDMFDQKDFNE
+133 LSLDMFDQKDFNE

-169 VEEYDVSIGQE
+169 VEEYDVSVGQE

-203 TFNQSA
+203 TFDQSA

-224 QMKDYQTFKKEQA
+224 QMKDYQTFKKQQA

-331 AANHALDA
+331 AADHALDA

-401 KVADKVANGT
+401 KVADKVASGT

-420 AQKQVQY
+420 AQKQVQ
-427 AKATITDIARS
+427 KVQATITDIARS
-438 GKNTLKNIG
+438 GKTTLKNIG
-447 EEIGKKE
+447 DELGKKE
-454 ILKRISMEQVSLAG
+454 IPKRISVEQVSLAG
-468 GPTLRQVVM
+468 GPNLPQIVM

-491 KDKVEGVS
+491 KDRKVEGVS
-499 GERISK
+499 GESVPK
-505 GTGKNDSNLNPRLE
+505 GTRKDNSGVSEVKTFIDKGQQFTNGRKNRLKPDIRYKTGEYDYLYETDNLGRITKFETKNLQLTERNDRLSHSKNTPGKVKGQDHAGHLAGDRFGGSPKIDNLVSQLSDVNLKEYKKIEDRWAAALKETPP
-519 KYVCDSFKGNGKEV
+519 KEV
-533 QDNFNKFLRENVW
+533 TVDVEIIYSGSDMRPEKFIVNYF
-546 CDDTLSNAE
+546 
-555 KIDIMKANF
+555 IDGKPGF
-564 AKLTPEQKINFNVL
+564 K
-578 NEVRVIKNADYSN
+578 VIKN
-591 WGEWP
+591 
-596 DIDWPIFP
+596 
-604 GLNKYNAIS
+604 
-613 VFNEETGEI
+613 
-622 LIPRELDRLGSP
+622 
-634 YGNNLGIVEDGY
+634 
-646 HCTQAER
+646 
-653 SICYIENEYAR
+653 
-664 NSYHFDNTYYK
+664 
-675 DAIDAIKDFSIDDS
+675 
-689 RGSVD
+689 
-694 KINSII
+694 
-700 NQLNIKNGT
+700 
-709 SNPHITENAI
+709 
-719 ANWYS
+719 
-724 QYKAFQ
+724 
-730 SNPELVALCN
+730 
-740 EKGMTSTYGVMG
+740 
-752 EAAPWLK
+752 
-759 NGEIITSGGAGQLN
+759 
-773 TPINVKALED
+773 
-783 IGILQNKGGW
+783 

>member
-10 TAATKSRAKQYEELK
+10 TAATKSRAKQYEDLK
-25 KEVTALKK
+25 KEVAALKK
-33 EFQGIVGLDNEFQ
+33 EFQGLVGLDNEFQ

-75 SFLEGIPASL
+75 SFLEGIPGSL

-99 FLDGEVSNSINQ
+99 FLDGEVSNGINQ

-122 LQRILNSIDDI
+122 LQKILNSIDDI
-133 LPLDMFDQKDFNE
+133 LLLDMFDQKDFNE

-169 VEEYDVSIGQE
+169 VEEYDVSVGQE

-192 ATKQDGHVSPM
+192 ATKQDGNVSPM
-203 TFNQSA
+203 TFDQSA

-218 KDEVAG
+218 KDEVVG
-224 QMKDYQTFKKEQA
+224 QMKDYQTFKKQQA

-331 AANHALDA
+331 AADHALDA

-388 LMALGIGGVAGAA
+388 LMALGIAGVAGAA
-401 KVADKVANGT
+401 KVADKVASGT
-411 KFVPYSKEF
+411 KFIPYSKEF
-420 AQKQVQY
+420 AQKQVQKVQ
-427 AKATITDIARS
+427 AFGR
-438 GKNTLKNIG
+438 
-447 EEIGKKE
+447 EIGKVE
-454 ILKRISMEQVSLAG
+454 VPLRIRVEELA
-468 GPTLRQVVM
+468 T
-477 EKQTIKEAYQKFTV
+477 A
-491 KDKVEGVS
+491 
-499 GERISK
+499 
-505 GTGKNDSNLNPRLE
+505 
-519 KYVCDSFKGNGKEV
+519 
-533 QDNFNKFLRENVW
+533 
-546 CDDTLSNAE
+546 
-555 KIDIMKANF
+555 
-564 AKLTPEQKINFNVL
+564 
-578 NEVRVIKNADYSN
+578 
-591 WGEWP
+591 
-596 DIDWPIFP
+596 
-604 GLNKYNAIS
+604 
-613 VFNEETGEI
+613 
-622 LIPRELDRLGSP
+622 
-634 YGNNLGIVEDGY
+634 YGNNYKHVTFDKTTIKDIVQKFAAKSDGGKGMGVLY
-646 HCTQAER
+646 HVQRISEIEVKFKQNPKHNAEEFAR
-653 SICYIENEYAR
+653 QLKDQEKGLNGLTIDEYLKNRERYIEEGRALEGNAAQKAARVKAYLDKVDELRETGLSRKESEKQATVWINEQAALHNPDQIAGGNPLDIGGMGDKR
-664 NSYHFDNTYYK
+664 VNSSLGSQWRYR
-675 DAIDAIKDFSIDDS
+675 IDVIDEQIKTIAASMTE
-689 RGSVD
+689 VD
-694 KINSII
+694 KKSIY
-700 NQLNIKNGT
+700 L
-709 SNPHITENAI
+709 
-719 ANWYS
+719 
-724 QYKAFQ
+724 
-730 SNPELVALCN
+730 
-740 EKGMTSTYGVMG
+740 
-752 EAAPWLK
+752 
-759 NGEIITSGGAGQLN
+759 
-773 TPINVKALED
+773 NVKL
-783 IGILQNKGGW
+783 IQ

>member
-10 TAATKSRAKQYEELK
+10 TAATKSRAKQYEDLK
-25 KEVTALKK
+25 KEVAALKK

-99 FLDGEVSNSINQ
+99 FLDGEVSNGINQ

-116 DEQAND
+116 DQQAND

-133 LPLDMFDQKDFNE
+133 LSLDMFDQKDFNE

-209 FKSSDVYQV
+209 FKNSDVYQV
-218 KDEVAG
+218 KDDVAG
-224 QMKDYQTFKKEQA
+224 QMKDYQTFKKQQA

-331 AANHALDA
+331 AADHALDA

-360 AANGLGEAATG
+360 AANGLGEAVTG

-401 KVADKVANGT
+401 KVADKVASGT
-411 KFVPYSKEF
+411 KFIPYSKEF
-420 AQKQVQY
+420 AQKQVQKVQAFGREIGKVEVPLRIRVEELATAY
-427 AKATITDIARS
+427 GNNYKHVTFDKTTIKDIVQKFAVKRLSTVNQAKADGAMVEAVRNLPAYTRRPNQPRNYKYKERNEDGTTLYTFISIKN
-438 GKNTLKNIG
+438 GKEYQVIYDKDGFPIFQSKFEIYLPEKYFLESDAAQFEYLSKTLS
-447 EEIGKKE
+447 EEIISNPELAEKFTAKEYEVFKEGRVPKTLTWHHHQETGRMQIVDYFEHQAAGHTGGRAIWGGGESGRKGIIKKE
-454 ILKRISMEQVSLAG
+454 ILEMV
-468 GPTLRQVVM
+468 TW
-477 EKQTIKEAYQKFTV
+477 
-491 KDKVEGVS
+491 D
-499 GERISK
+499 
-505 GTGKNDSNLNPRLE
+505 
-519 KYVCDSFKGNGKEV
+519 
-533 QDNFNKFLRENVW
+533 
-546 CDDTLSNAE
+546 
-555 KIDIMKANF
+555 
-564 AKLTPEQKINFNVL
+564 
-578 NEVRVIKNADYSN
+578 
-591 WGEWP
+591 
-596 DIDWPIFP
+596 
-604 GLNKYNAIS
+604 
-613 VFNEETGEI
+613 
-622 LIPRELDRLGSP
+622 
-634 YGNNLGIVEDGY
+634 
-646 HCTQAER
+646 
-653 SICYIENEYAR
+653 
-664 NSYHFDNTYYK
+664 
-675 DAIDAIKDFSIDDS
+675 
-689 RGSVD
+689 
-694 KINSII
+694 
-700 NQLNIKNGT
+700 
-709 SNPHITENAI
+709 
-719 ANWYS
+719 
-724 QYKAFQ
+724 
-730 SNPELVALCN
+730 
-740 EKGMTSTYGVMG
+740 
-752 EAAPWLK
+752 
-759 NGEIITSGGAGQLN
+759 
-773 TPINVKALED
+773 
-783 IGILQNKGGW
+783 

>member
-1 MKIYEAETL
+1 MKIFEAETL

-33 EFQGIVGLDNEFQ
+33 EFQGIVGMDDEFQ

-75 SFLEGIPASL
+75 SFLEGIPANL

-99 FLDGEVSNSINQ
+99 FLDGEVSNGINQ

-116 DEQAND
+116 DQQAND

-133 LPLDMFDQKDFNE
+133 LPLDMFNQKDFNE

-192 ATKQDGHVSPM
+192 ATKQDGNISPM

-224 QMKDYQTFKKEQA
+224 QMKDYQSFKKEQA

-316 IKGGSALYKTAKGLN
+316 IKGGNAIYKTAKGLN

-349 QKTEYGIYGLL
+349 QKAEYGIYGLL

-401 KVADKVANGT
+401 KVADKVASGT

-420 AQKQVQY
+420 AQKQVQ
-427 AKATITDIARS
+427 KVQATITDIARS
-438 GKNTLKNIG
+438 GKTTLKNIG
-447 EEIGKKE
+447 EAIGKKE
-454 ILKRISMEQVSLAG
+454 IPKRISMEQVSLTG
-468 GPTLRQVVM
+468 GPALRQVMM
-477 EKQTIKEAYQKFTV
+477 EKQTIKEAYQKITV
-491 KDKVEGVS
+491 KDSKVEGVS
-499 GERISK
+499 GESISK
-505 GTGKNDSNLNPRLE
+505 GTNDPKFKNVGEYFNSINNIGKRDDLTSEQKLVKIHEAYAALE
-519 KYVCDSFKGNGKEV
+519 VKGDVTVVKGT
-533 QDNFNKFLRENVW
+533 KFLR
-546 CDDTLSNAE
+546 
-555 KIDIMKANF
+555 
-564 AKLTPEQKINFNVL
+564 PEGFGRNGRMIV
-578 NEVRVIKNADYSN
+578 D
-591 WGEWP
+591 WP
-596 DIDWPIFP
+596 DKMGFVEESIQPIDRNSPLPERWDRVGGKGGENFTTLPHNGIP
-604 GLNKYNAIS
+604 YTYDQRAI
-613 VFNEETGEI
+613 
-622 LIPRELDRLGSP
+622 P
-634 YGNNLGIVEDGY
+634 
-646 HCTQAER
+646 
-653 SICYIENEYAR
+653 YIENPAAR
-664 NSYHFDNTYYK
+664 HVGNFNNESYFK
-675 DAIDAIKDFSIDDS
+675 SIDAVKSGNLEELNRIVVANGRTAISDSEFADFKAYYDD
-689 RGSVD
+689 
-694 KINSII
+694 
-700 NQLNIKNGT
+700 
-709 SNPHITENAI
+709 
-719 ANWYS
+719 
-724 QYKAFQ
+724 FQ
-730 SNPELVALCN
+730 DRVQKVIGN
-740 EKGMTSTYGVMG
+740 TDTTYGVKGTAASWTSSATG
-752 EAAPWLK
+752 EKLMNGGAEQIVTPL
-759 NGEIITSGGAGQLN
+759 NGEMLEIIGVI
-773 TPINVKALED
+773 PKY
-783 IGILQNKGGW
+783 

>member
-10 TAATKSRAKQYEELK
+10 TAATKSRAKQYEDLK
-25 KEVTALKK
+25 KEVAALKK

-99 FLDGEVSNSINQ
+99 FLDGEVSNGINQ

-116 DEQAND
+116 DQQAND

-133 LPLDMFDQKDFNE
+133 LSLDMFDQKDFNE

-209 FKSSDVYQV
+209 FKNSDVYQV
-218 KDEVAG
+218 KDDVAG
-224 QMKDYQTFKKEQA
+224 QMKDYQTFKKQQA

-331 AANHALDA
+331 AAEHALDA

-360 AANGLGEAATG
+360 AANGLGEAVTG

-401 KVADKVANGT
+401 KVADKVASGT
-411 KFVPYSKEF
+411 KFIPYSKEF
-420 AQKQVQY
+420 AQKQVQKVQ
-427 AKATITDIARS
+427 AFGREIGKVEVPLRIRVEELATAYGNNYKHVTFDKTTIKDIVQKFAVKRLSTVNQARADGAMVEAVRNLPAYTRRPNQPRNYKYKERNEDGTTLYTFIS
-438 GKNTLKNIG
+438 IKNGKEYQVIYDKDGFPIFQSKFEIYLPEKYFLESDAAQFEYLSKTLS
-447 EEIGKKE
+447 EEIISNPELAEKFTAKEYEVFKEGRVPKTLTWHHHQETGRMQIVDYFEHQAAGHTGGRAIWGGGESGRKGIIKKE
-454 ILKRISMEQVSLAG
+454 ILEMV
-468 GPTLRQVVM
+468 TW
-477 EKQTIKEAYQKFTV
+477 
-491 KDKVEGVS
+491 D
-499 GERISK
+499 
-505 GTGKNDSNLNPRLE
+505 
-519 KYVCDSFKGNGKEV
+519 
-533 QDNFNKFLRENVW
+533 
-546 CDDTLSNAE
+546 
-555 KIDIMKANF
+555 
-564 AKLTPEQKINFNVL
+564 
-578 NEVRVIKNADYSN
+578 
-591 WGEWP
+591 
-596 DIDWPIFP
+596 
-604 GLNKYNAIS
+604 
-613 VFNEETGEI
+613 
-622 LIPRELDRLGSP
+622 
-634 YGNNLGIVEDGY
+634 
-646 HCTQAER
+646 
-653 SICYIENEYAR
+653 
-664 NSYHFDNTYYK
+664 
-675 DAIDAIKDFSIDDS
+675 
-689 RGSVD
+689 
-694 KINSII
+694 
-700 NQLNIKNGT
+700 
-709 SNPHITENAI
+709 
-719 ANWYS
+719 
-724 QYKAFQ
+724 
-730 SNPELVALCN
+730 
-740 EKGMTSTYGVMG
+740 
-752 EAAPWLK
+752 
-759 NGEIITSGGAGQLN
+759 
-773 TPINVKALED
+773 
-783 IGILQNKGGW
+783 

>member
-10 TAATKSRAKQYEELK
+10 TAATKSRAKQYEDLK
-25 KEVTALKK
+25 KEVAALKK

-46 GAGAT
+46 GAGAI

-75 SFLEGIPASL
+75 SFLEGIPGSL

-99 FLDGEVSNSINQ
+99 FLDGEVSNGINQ

-133 LPLDMFDQKDFNE
+133 LPLDLFDQKDFNE

-169 VEEYDVSIGQE
+169 VEEYDVSVGQE

-203 TFNQSA
+203 TFDQSA

-224 QMKDYQTFKKEQA
+224 QMKDYQTFKKQQA

-388 LMALGIGGVAGAA
+388 LMALSIVGVAGAA
-401 KVADKVANGT
+401 KVADKVASGT

-420 AQKQVQY
+420 AQKQVQK
-427 AKATITDIARS
+427 AKAFGRQ
-438 GKNTLKNIG
+438 IG
-447 EEIGKKE
+447 NVEVPLRIRVEE
-454 ILKRISMEQVSLAG
+454 LATAYG
-468 GPTLRQVVM
+468 NNYKHVTFD
-477 EKQTIKEAYQKFTV
+477 KTTIKDIVQKSAV
-491 KDKVEGVS
+491 KSDG
-499 GERISK
+499 GK
-505 GTGKNDSNLNPRLE
+505 GTGMLYHVQRISEIDVMFKQNP
-519 KYVCDSFKGNGKEV
+519 KH
-533 QDNFNKFLRENVW
+533 
-546 CDDTLSNAE
+546 NAE
-555 KIDIMKANF
+555 EFARQLKDQEKGLNDLTIEEYLKNRERYIEEGRALEGNAAQKLARKEALKEKVLELRKQGLSRQDANKKANEWLETQ
-564 AKLTPEQKINFNVL
+564 AALHNPDQIAGGNPINIGGMGDKKVNSSIGSQWKYRIDVLDEQI
-578 NEVRVIKNADYSN
+578 
-591 WGEWP
+591 
-596 DIDWPIFP
+596 
-604 GLNKYNAIS
+604 
-613 VFNEETGEI
+613 
-622 LIPRELDRLGSP
+622 RELSKTM
-634 YGNNLGIVEDGY
+634 VES
-646 HCTQAER
+646 ER
-653 SICYIENEYAR
+653 
-664 NSYHFDNTYYK
+664 K
-675 DAIDAIKDFSIDDS
+675 
-689 RGSVD
+689 
-694 KINSII
+694 
-700 NQLNIKNGT
+700 
-709 SNPHITENAI
+709 
-719 ANWYS
+719 
-724 QYKAFQ
+724 
-730 SNPELVALCN
+730 
-740 EKGMTSTYGVMG
+740 STY
-752 EAAPWLK
+752 L
-759 NGEIITSGGAGQLN
+759 
-773 TPINVKALED
+773 NVKLM
-783 IGILQNKGGW
+783 N

>member
-10 TAATKSRAKQYEELK
+10 TAATKSRAKQYEDLK

-33 EFQGIVGLDNEFQ
+33 EFQGIVGLDDEFQ

-75 SFLEGIPASL
+75 SFLEGIPGSL

-99 FLDGEVSNSINQ
+99 FLDGEVSNGINQ

-133 LPLDMFDQKDFNE
+133 LPLDLFDQKDFNE

-156 DTVTKVENVDRQL
+156 DTVTKVDNIDRQL
-169 VEEYDVSIGQE
+169 VEEYDVSVGQE

-192 ATKQDGHVSPM
+192 ATKQDGNVSPM
-203 TFNQSA
+203 TFDQSA

-331 AANHALDA
+331 AADHALDA

-388 LMALGIGGVAGAA
+388 LMALGIAGVAGAA
-401 KVADKVANGT
+401 KVADKVASGT
-411 KFVPYSKEF
+411 KFIPYSKEF
-420 AQKQVQY
+420 AQKQVQKVQ
-427 AKATITDIARS
+427 AFGR
-438 GKNTLKNIG
+438 
-447 EEIGKKE
+447 EIGKVE
-454 ILKRISMEQVSLAG
+454 VPLRIRVEELA
-468 GPTLRQVVM
+468 T
-477 EKQTIKEAYQKFTV
+477 A
-491 KDKVEGVS
+491 
-499 GERISK
+499 
-505 GTGKNDSNLNPRLE
+505 
-519 KYVCDSFKGNGKEV
+519 
-533 QDNFNKFLRENVW
+533 
-546 CDDTLSNAE
+546 
-555 KIDIMKANF
+555 
-564 AKLTPEQKINFNVL
+564 
-578 NEVRVIKNADYSN
+578 
-591 WGEWP
+591 
-596 DIDWPIFP
+596 
-604 GLNKYNAIS
+604 
-613 VFNEETGEI
+613 
-622 LIPRELDRLGSP
+622 
-634 YGNNLGIVEDGY
+634 YGNNYKHVTFDKTTIKDIVQKFAAKSDGGKGMGVLY
-646 HCTQAER
+646 HVQRISEIEVKFKQNPKHNADEFARQLKDQEKGLNGLTIDEYLKNRER
-653 SICYIENEYAR
+653 YIEEGRALEGNAAQKAARVKAYLDKVDELRETGLSRKESEKQATVWINEQAALHNPDQIAGGNPLDIGGMGDKR
-664 NSYHFDNTYYK
+664 VNSSLGSQWRYR
-675 DAIDAIKDFSIDDS
+675 IDVIDEQIKTIAASMTE
-689 RGSVD
+689 VD
-694 KINSII
+694 KKSIY
-700 NQLNIKNGT
+700 L
-709 SNPHITENAI
+709 
-719 ANWYS
+719 
-724 QYKAFQ
+724 
-730 SNPELVALCN
+730 
-740 EKGMTSTYGVMG
+740 
-752 EAAPWLK
+752 
-759 NGEIITSGGAGQLN
+759 
-773 TPINVKALED
+773 NVKL
-783 IGILQNKGGW
+783 IQ

>member
-10 TAATKSRAKQYEELK
+10 TAATKSRAKQYEDLK
-25 KEVTALKK
+25 KEVAALKK
-33 EFQGIVGLDNEFQ
+33 EFQGIVDLDNEFQ

-99 FLDGEVSNSINQ
+99 FLDGEVSNGINQ

-122 LQRILNSIDDI
+122 LQRILNCIDDI

-169 VEEYDVSIGQE
+169 VEEYDVSVGQE

-203 TFNQSA
+203 TFDQSA
-209 FKSSDVYQV
+209 FKSSEVYQV

-224 QMKDYQTFKKEQA
+224 QMKDYQTFKKQQA
-237 EARKIEQEMEE
+237 EARKIEQEIEE

-331 AANHALDA
+331 AADHALDA

-401 KVADKVANGT
+401 KVADKVASGT
-411 KFVPYSKEF
+411 KFIPYSKEF
-420 AQKQVQY
+420 AQKQVQKVQAFGREIGKVKVPLRIRVEELATVY
-427 AKATITDIARS
+427 GNNYKHVTFDKTTIKDIVQKFAVKSDGGKGVNGTGSKSDINVGKEDLERVRKKLGVPETQTIAIGKTDVKGLEGKIFEGGSPKVRKEAGLPDLDTVMPNRPIKSPSSHPLSTRHAEEGVINEFILEVERVGLKAEEVTGTLNLHQSNPKGACTTCIQGIVNPNVKPGIFMQLSKRYPELTIKLSSETVEGVKPA
-438 GKNTLKNIG
+438 GKLSFTLKN
-447 EEIGKKE
+447 
-454 ILKRISMEQVSLAG
+454 
-468 GPTLRQVVM
+468 
-477 EKQTIKEAYQKFTV
+477 
-491 KDKVEGVS
+491 GV
-499 GERISK
+499 
-505 GTGKNDSNLNPRLE
+505 
-519 KYVCDSFKGNGKEV
+519 
-533 QDNFNKFLRENVW
+533 
-546 CDDTLSNAE
+546 
-555 KIDIMKANF
+555 
-564 AKLTPEQKINFNVL
+564 
-578 NEVRVIKNADYSN
+578 
-591 WGEWP
+591 
-596 DIDWPIFP
+596 
-604 GLNKYNAIS
+604 
-613 VFNEETGEI
+613 
-622 LIPRELDRLGSP
+622 LIE
-634 YGNNLGIVEDGY
+634 
-646 HCTQAER
+646 
-653 SICYIENEYAR
+653 
-664 NSYHFDNTYYK
+664 
-675 DAIDAIKDFSIDDS
+675 
-689 RGSVD
+689 
-694 KINSII
+694 
-700 NQLNIKNGT
+700 
-709 SNPHITENAI
+709 
-719 ANWYS
+719 
-724 QYKAFQ
+724 
-730 SNPELVALCN
+730 
-740 EKGMTSTYGVMG
+740 
-752 EAAPWLK
+752 
-759 NGEIITSGGAGQLN
+759 
-773 TPINVKALED
+773 
-783 IGILQNKGGW
+783 